1 MINVG
6 LMWIAW
12 AFAATWPLSVTI
24 LDRLVNKPFIL
35 VVSKNQCSL
44 FNTFSDF
51 VAFFM
56 PSSYH
61 FRPLVIAGVALV
73 LASCSQQEARQ
84 APVRAVQLVTVV
96 ANAPA
101 TTEFTYSG
109 EVKAQTESMLGFRV
123 PGKLKSRLVDLGQR
137 VGKGDELASLDN
149 TDYNLSAASAGAQRD
164 AAVSQFDL
172 AKADLARFTDL
183 ASQGFIG
190 QAQLQRYQVSLNMA
204 ASQLTSASAG
214 ASAQKNQ
221 LGYTSLRAP
230 SAGVITGV
238 DADVGQVVSAGV
250 VVIRLAHDGARD
262 VQFVVPQQRLSTVA
276 LGQVVQVSSLALG
289 VQASAKVVD
298 VAASADP
305 ITRTYVVKVRLSAD
319 AQWPLGSSALVQL
332 VSTQA
337 STLAPQHAGASLLP
351 SNAVWLDG
359 AASSVWVLNPETMR
373 VVATAVTVVQVLND
387 GLLVSGLQAGQE
399 VVSAGAHAL
408 TPNQVVKR
416 YTF

>member
-1 MINVG
+1 
-6 LMWIAW
+6 
-12 AFAATWPLSVTI
+12 
-24 LDRLVNKPFIL
+24 
-35 VVSKNQCSL
+35 
-44 FNTFSDF
+44 
-51 VAFFM
+51 M

-123 PGKLKSRLVDLGQR
+123 PGKLKSRLIDLGQR
-137 VGKGDELASLDN
+137 VGKGDELANLDN
-149 TDYNLSAASAGAQRD
+149 TDYNLSAVSAGAQRD

-399 VVSAGAHAL
+399 VVSAGTHAL

>member
-61 FRPLVIAGVALV
+61 FRPMVIAGVALV

-332 VSTQA
+332 ASTQA

>member
-1 MINVG
+1 
-6 LMWIAW
+6 
-12 AFAATWPLSVTI
+12 
-24 LDRLVNKPFIL
+24 
-35 VVSKNQCSL
+35 
-44 FNTFSDF
+44 
-51 VAFFM
+51 M

-61 FRPLVIAGVALV
+61 FRSLVIAGVALV
-73 LASCSQQEARQ
+73 LASCSQQDARQ